1 MINKIRITLS
11 NGRVIN
17 GEASEREI
25 ARLIDRMSS
34 KKIWTVTIGDNEEK
48 MDLTVRVKDVYSV
61 EIL

>member
-34 KKIWTVTIGDNEEK
+34 KKIWTVTIGDDEEK
-48 MDLTVRVKDVYSV
+48 MDLTVRVKDIYSI
-61 EIL
+61 EIS